1 MRGSKVLKINL
12 EDSGNYLGREKG
24 CLIVKNKKRAIVER
38 YPFLENE
45 LGEIQIRSGNFL
57 SSGAL
62 VTCAYW
68 GINVTLCTSRGN
80 PVAILKPLDNSSHVL
95 TRVSQYKIMNT
106 IQADEIAKQFV
117 LGKLKGQ
124 DQVLKKY
131 GLRVNDFADVIAIKN
146 LNIQEER
153 TFRRKLTNIE
163 GRCSKRYFRQLFE
176 LIPEYLRPKGR
187 KTFKAYDGINNNFN
201 LLYEFLKWKVHI
213 ALINAKLEPYLG
225 FVHSI
230 QFGKPSLVLDFQ
242 DLYRYLVDDIVIEYS
257 RKLDESDFVFKSEMS
272 ANKKGKRQYL
282 NKEKTEELTKRFNAF
297 FRSKVDIP
305 RIKVGN
311 KQEIETLINEE
322 TFLFAKYLRKE
333 IKEWIPRIVSLA

>member
-1 MRGSKVLKINL
+1 M
-12 EDSGNYLGREKG
+12 
-24 CLIVKNKKRAIVER
+24 
-38 YPFLENE
+38 
-45 LGEIQIRSGNFL
+45 GEVQVRSGNFL

-68 GINVTLCTSRGN
+68 GINVSLLTSRGH
-80 PVAILKPLDNSSHVL
+80 PIAILKPLDNSSHVL

-131 GLRVNDFADVIAIKN
+131 GLRVNDFADMIAIKN
-146 LNIQEER
+146 LNIKEER
-153 TFRRKLTNIE
+153 TFRRKLTCIE
-163 GRCSKRYFRQLFE
+163 GKCSKRYFKQLFE

-257 RKLDESDFVFKSEMS
+257 RKLDESDFIFKNAMS

-282 NKEKTEELTKRFNAF
+282 NKEKTEELTKKFNDF
-297 FRSKVDIP
+297 FKSVVNIP
-305 RIKVGN
+305 RMKVGN
-311 KQEIETLINEE
+311 KQEVETLISEE
-322 TFLFAKYLRKE
+322 AFLFAKYLRKE
-333 IKEWIPRIVSLA
+333 IREWIPRIASLS